1 MKKLLSSL
9 LVIISAFCMTSCVS
23 TYAAE
28 IDSAPIY
35 GPSVYGELYY
45 NSLNNYIIVYID
57 GIPNYRFYDY
67 SLRSYYYR
75 PVPRAHFS
83 HIRHYSHHN
92 RPRPVVHHNGH
103 HNNQPNHHMNNR
115 PHSQHHHNMHPG
127 GNHNHSGRPMH
138 NGGGHQNHHF
148 GGHRR

>member
-103 HNNQPNHHMNNR
+103 HSNRPNRHMNNI
-115 PHSQHHHNMHPG
+115 PHSQHHNMHPG
-127 GNHNHSGRPMH
+127 GNHNHSSRLMH